1 MKRKYKSMIA
11 LAVALVMLFSGVPI
25 QAQASESEIN
35 SPQAEAV
42 TLSIDNGTYYI
53 SNVKFD
59 KLVQID
65 DNASSTEDG
74 AILELW
80 GRDGASDQKWK
91 LESLSNGY
99 YKILSSASNKAI
111 TCPTDT
117 NDALTQKT
125 YTGANTQQWKITDA
139 GNGMFKLSP
148 KSNPS
153 YYMSAGSGIFT
164 SNGRNVE
171 MRTAQS
177 DNKDEWYFL
186 KTTTKYSQVSL
197 DYSSSSSFN
206 ENIKKYYEGNAHA
219 YGTTYTSIAESTF
232 VDELTS
238 AKYFGAM
245 LHGGEYEDKLKISS
259 SEVLYLSE
267 IENLPNS
274 DFSSVKIVVLTSC
287 YSGRSGGFVDTLLDK
302 GVDVVIGFNGSIEQK
317 TSAYWTDRFIYALSL
332 GNTVE
337 FSIDYAD
344 TELYEE
350 YENTIY
356 SDQLPLI
363 TWGRYTGT
371 SDLSLSP
378 CS

>member
-1 MKRKYKSMIA
+1 MNNSG
-11 LAVALVMLFSGVPI
+11 LVMLFSSVPI
-25 QAQASESEIN
+25 QTQASESDVN
-35 SPQAEAV
+35 SLQTEAV

-91 LESLSNGY
+91 IESLSNGY
-99 YKILSSASNKAI
+99 YKILSAVSNKAI
-111 TCPTDT
+111 TAPTDT

-148 KSNPS
+148 KSNSS
-153 YYMSAGSGIFT
+153 YYMSAGSGILT

-171 MRTAQS
+171 MRTNQS

-186 KTTTKYSQVSL
+186 STTKEYAQVSL

-206 ENIKKYYEGNAHA
+206 ENIKKYYEGYAHA
-219 YGTTYTSIAESTF
+219 YGTTYTSITKSAF

-238 AKYFGAM
+238 VNYFGGM

-267 IENLPNS
+267 ISSLPNS
-274 DFSSVKIVVLTSC
+274 DFNSVKVVVLTSC
-287 YSGRSGGFVDTLLDK
+287 YSGRSGGFVDTLLAK
-302 GVDVVIGFNGSIEQK
+302 GVDVVIGFNGSIEQT
-317 TSAYWTDRFIYALSL
+317 TSAYWTDCFIYALSL

-344 TELYEE
+344 TELYNE
-350 YENTIY
+350 YEDTIY
-356 SDQLPLI
+356 ASQLSLI

-371 SDLSLSP
+371 TDLSLTP